1 MTGWVNGGLMNG
13 GLMNRGLIAAELTLI
28 RRDRAFLIACVFML
42 FLGAYATVS
51 GLQWQH
57 DRHVSHNHSVETSL
71 ATVES
76 ELAQLIA
83 LKTGE
88 LPLEASPSAGLPH
101 LARTEFY
108 LPPTPISGLAI
119 GDSELR
125 PSYAAIS
132 ATVRAHEI
140 FRFQEVDNPIILGL
154 GRFDFAFVVIY
165 LLPLLILG
173 FGCMTLSADRE
184 NRSLQMV
191 LSHPVTPTRLAA
203 LRIALRTGLAVMCVI
218 GGLALGLAGH
228 GENPGDALPALTGYV
243 LTLMA
248 YAVFWMSIALWIVAL
263 NRNSE
268 TNAVLMVTSWL
279 LWVLVVPALA
289 TFATKEIHPVPSRLE
304 YIVAARDAENAANAR
319 SRDLLQ
325 RYLLDH
331 PELEATQDSAVAPFI
346 KTFYLVQ
353 REVEQSLAPIVQSF
367 AAAEAAQQELRMAL
381 RWLSPR
387 DVAAESLLLSSG
399 NDSLRFTEFERQAR
413 QLREEWLSAVE
424 TALISGRRLSAAEFT
439 DLPRSRFNETPASKT
454 VTRQA
459 VSVLAL
465 LFFASLITLAALRRL
480 RRYSPV

>member
-1 MTGWVNGGLMNG
+1 MTGRVNGGLING
-13 GLMNRGLIAAELTLI
+13 GLIAAELTLI
-28 RRDRAFLIACVFML
+28 RRDRAFLFACVFML
-42 FLGAYATVS
+42 FLGAYATFS
-51 GLQWQH
+51 GLHWQSA
-57 DRHVSHNHSVETSL
+57 REASHRQSVETSL
-71 ATVES
+71 AAVDR
-76 ELAQLIA
+76 ELAQLAAIE
-83 LKTGE
+83 TGE
-88 LPLEASPSAGLPH
+88 LPIEASPSAGLPH
-101 LARTEFY
+101 VARTEFY

-132 ATVRAHEI
+132 ATVRAHEL
-140 FRFQEVDNPIILGL
+140 FRFQEVDNPIVLGL

-191 LSHPVTPTRLAA
+191 LSHPVTIARIAA
-203 LRIALRTGLAVMCVI
+203 LRIALRTGLAVLSVI
-218 GGLALGLAGH
+218 GGLALGLLWA
-228 GENPGDALPALTGYV
+228 GENGGEALPALTGYL
-243 LTLMA
+243 LTLLA
-248 YAVFWMSIALWIVAL
+248 YAAFWTAITLLIVAF

-289 TFATKEIHPVPSRLE
+289 NFVAKEIHPVPSRLE
-304 YIVAARDAENAANAR
+304 YIVAARDAENAANSR

-331 PELEATQDSAVAPFI
+331 PELEATQNNAVAPFI

-353 REVEQSLAPIVQSF
+353 REVEQSLSPIVQSF
-367 AAAEAAQQELRMAL
+367 AVAEAAQQDLRLSL

-399 NDSLRFTEFERQAR
+399 NDTPRFTEFEHQAR

-424 TALISGRRLSAAEFT
+424 TAVISGRRLSAKEFA

-465 LFFASLITLAALRRL
+465 LFFASLIMLVARRRL